1 MPESAAGKSYV
12 AAIRSAFCEVR
23 SDKPVKRSPQRRYS
37 LESAACSDEAEPG
50 KCRRPAATC
59 HGRLA
64 YVAVIANR
72 VVAWV
77 SMSAFTEGCKTI
89 TAKLPQRSADGGEV
103 WSAKSMKGEAKREA
117 KP

>member
-59 HGRLA
+59 PGRLLPFFFDLGRL
-64 YVAVIANR
+64 YVGYKELHKRLQR
-72 VVAWV
+72 VTKGTIRKCYKW
-77 SMSAFTEGCKTI
+77 FT
-89 TAKLPQRSADGGEV
+89 
-103 WSAKSMKGEAKREA
+103 
-117 KP
+117 

>member
-103 WSAKSMKGEAKREA
+103 
-117 KP
+117 